1 MTELWRTSRPLL
13 RQLSQVR
20 AVLFDRDDTLILDI
34 PRFSGDPSR
43 VTPLPGAQRAVARLR
58 AAGLRLG
65 VVSNQSGMGRGM
77 LSIEQVEAVN
87 RRVEELLGKM
97 DTWRYC
103 PHTALDPCTCRTPG
117 PKLVIQAAIDLGVST
132 DQIVVVGDA
141 GTDMMAAQSAGSV
154 GILVPS
160 SRTTMVEIRQAAL
173 VVPNLDR
180 VAEMVITARSSRRQP
195 VSLAAHGSRS
205 PWRPSVGERAAGRS
219 PGSRAAGRP
228 FGGQLCVGGPRASG
242 CFGSGL
248 SGLSR

>member
-1 MTELWRTSRPLL
+1 M
-13 RQLSQVR
+13 
-20 AVLFDRDDTLILDI
+20 LFDRDDTLILDI

-65 VVSNQSGMGRGM
+65 VVSNQSGLGRGM
-77 LSIEQVEAVN
+77 LTIEQVEAVN

-97 DTWRYC
+97 DTWRFC
-103 PHTALDPCTCRTPG
+103 PHTALDACTCRTPG

-141 GTDMMAAQSAGSV
+141 GTDMLAAQSAGSV

-160 SRTTMVEIRQAAL
+160 SRTTMVEVRQAAL

-180 VAEMVITARSSRRQP
+180 VAEMILTARSSRRAGLGRG
-195 VSLAAHGSRS
+195 SRLLAAQR
-205 PWRPSVGERAAGRS
+205 R
-219 PGSRAAGRP
+219 
-228 FGGQLCVGGPRASG
+228 
-242 CFGSGL
+242 
-248 SGLSR
+248 